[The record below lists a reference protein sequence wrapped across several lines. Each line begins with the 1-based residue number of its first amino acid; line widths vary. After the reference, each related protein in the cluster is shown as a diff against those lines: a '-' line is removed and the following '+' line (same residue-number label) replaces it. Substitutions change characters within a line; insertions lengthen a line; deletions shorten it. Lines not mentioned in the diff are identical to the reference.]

1 MPSPGFWFHPVG
13 CDCLYNPRGFLVQ
26 ECFQCEEA
34 ARRQPVPRYQPTA
47 EEEARWQ
54 DCEAT

>member
-13 CDCLYNPRGFLVQ
+13 CDCLYNPHGFLVQ

-34 ARRQPVPRYQPTA
+34 ARRQPVRAPTA
-47 EEEARWQ
+47 EEEARWL